1 MWYQFIGG
9 HGALLYFECLLNG
22 RLREMGVQLFMSK
35 LHITVVS
42 QASGKRE
49 KDERQIV
56 VRQFK
61 TLFSMRRTWYS
72 QDYAYNPQMTIAG
85 VVLRK

>member
-1 MWYQFIGG
+1 MG
-9 HGALLYFECLLNG
+9 NG
-22 RLREMGVQLFMSK
+22 SVAIVSCPSFVLQRQSK
-35 LHITVVS
+35 I
-42 QASGKRE
+42 KE
-49 KDERQIV
+49 KGEHEQKIV

-72 QDYAYNPQMTIAG
+72 QGYAYNPQMTIAG